1 MNLFNLRRSAPT
13 AAAEPKPVPVRV
25 PPAAELS
32 RDCLMPGTER
42 PAQVF
47 VRGQGSWL
55 WDDAGH
61 AYLDFTQGGAV
72 NSLGHSPSVLVK
84 ALGSQAQALINP
96 GAGFHSRGLLAL
108 PTACARAPVATRPT
122 CSTAVPKPVKGR
134 SSWRASGANCTA
146 VAPITSSPPARPAMA
161 AAWARCRRPTHCPA
175 TAVNRAC
182 PGSARCR
189 SMT

>member
-13 AAAEPKPVPVRV
+13 AAAEHKPVPVRV

-61 AYLDFTQGGAV
+61 AYLDFTQGGA
-72 NSLGHSPSVLVK
+72 
-84 ALGSQAQALINP
+84 
-96 GAGFHSRGLLAL
+96 
-108 PTACARAPVATRPT
+108 
-122 CSTAVPKPVKGR
+122 R
-134 SSWRASGANCTA
+134 SHR
-146 VAPITSSPPARPAMA
+146 
-161 AAWARCRRPTHCPA
+161 H
-175 TAVNRAC
+175 
-182 PGSARCR
+182 
-189 SMT
+189 